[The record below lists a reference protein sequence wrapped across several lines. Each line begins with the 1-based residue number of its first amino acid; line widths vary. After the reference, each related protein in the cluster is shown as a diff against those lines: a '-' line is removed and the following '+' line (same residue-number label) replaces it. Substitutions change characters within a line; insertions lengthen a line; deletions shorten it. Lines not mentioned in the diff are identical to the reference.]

1 MAFRPLTPLGF
12 LLVLPVL
19 GGCTQTA
26 APAMTPTP
34 GASAEIAERK
44 SGILAAIADARQ
56 TEARHRM
63 TSAGLNLATSFD
75 PTGLSGYAVGAVE
88 EAQQQIEDEKYRRID
103 QEVEKAIAEG
113 LALQAQGEVLE
124 SQETE
129 GRHRKVSRRK
139 PAH

>member
-1 MAFRPLTPLGF
+1 MASRLPTPLGL

-26 APAMTPTP
+26 APAMPPTP
-34 GASAEIAERK
+34 AASAEIAEPG
-44 SGILAAIADARQ
+44 SGVLAAIADAKR
-56 TEARHRM
+56 TEGRHRM

-103 QEVEKAIAEG
+103 EEVEKAIAEG
-113 LALQAQGEVLE
+113 LALQAQNENPE
-124 SQETE
+124 SQGTE
-129 GRHRKVSRRK
+129 ERRRKDARRK